1 MVYGIISAKDNQT
14 SLAYFKSKKVS
25 QLEPENLKGRG
36 LIKVDGEVMEFQTA
50 IATDRCDDMER
61 IELLRNM
68 CASMAEGATEVA
80 EGVPEIPEKPT
91 WEIFKRRNDVAQMCN
106 GYMLP
111 IGYDSVSGDME

>member
-50 IATDRCDDMER
+50 IATDRCTH
-61 IELLRNM
+61 I
-68 CASMAEGATEVA
+68 A
-80 EGVPEIPEKPT
+80 K
-91 WEIFKRRNDVAQMCN
+91 
-106 GYMLP
+106 
-111 IGYDSVSGDME
+111 

>member
-50 IATDRCDDMER
+50 IEESEFDCESFMKDKNYVKYCWDQNNYINVMVYAFKIT
-61 IELLRNM
+61 LKFNM
-68 CASMAEGATEVA
+68 
-80 EGVPEIPEKPT
+80 I
-91 WEIFKRRNDVAQMCN
+91 
-106 GYMLP
+106 
-111 IGYDSVSGDME
+111 

>member
-68 CASMAEGATEVA
+68 CASMAEGATEATKKAYLV
-80 EGVPEIPEKPT
+80 
-91 WEIFKRRNDVAQMCN
+91 DVVLLTVN
-106 GYMLP
+106 GKIAAYKVMALHDV
-111 IGYDSVSGDME
+111 IDLE

>member
-80 EGVPEIPEKPT
+80 ESIPENL
-91 WEIFKRRNDVAQMCN
+91 RGRYSRGVM
-106 GYMLP
+106 MLHRCVMD
-111 IGYDSVSGDME
+111 ICCR